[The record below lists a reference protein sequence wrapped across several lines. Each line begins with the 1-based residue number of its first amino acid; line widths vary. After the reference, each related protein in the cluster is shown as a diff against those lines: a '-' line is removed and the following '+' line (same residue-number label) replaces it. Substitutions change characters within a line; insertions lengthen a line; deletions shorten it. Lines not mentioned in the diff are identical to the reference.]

1 MLSIF
6 NLVLIS
12 MAIQIEQVIAAL
24 SHVTHPA
31 YSNDIVSL
39 NMVSDIL
46 IRDQQISFT
55 LTFQKPTDP
64 LMTSIQKAS
73 KVALQTHIGANV
85 EIGEIKV
92 NSIQKIVPKQSSV
105 SGVKNFIAIASGK
118 GGVGKSTIAANLV
131 VALAK
136 LGYKT
141 GLIDADVYGPSVPKM
156 FDAETE
162 KPAVKQVD
170 DKDII
175 IPLERYG
182 VKILS
187 IGFFVDPKD
196 ALVWRGP
203 MATNALKQLIH
214 QGEWGELDFLMI
226 DMPPGTGDVHL
237 TMVQEMAITGA
248 VIVSTPQQ
256 VALADAIKGINM
268 FKGEKISV
276 PVLGLVENMAW
287 FTPEE
292 LPNNKYYIFGKDGC
306 SKLAAETGVP
316 LLGQIPIVQSIC
328 EDGDHGVPS
337 AFHEKTI
344 IGNAFRQLAE
354 KLVAEVD
361 KRNATKESTK
371 RVEIIRK

>member
-1 MLSIF
+1 MTIT
-6 NLVLIS
+6 
-12 MAIQIEQVIAAL
+12 IEQIIAAL
-24 SHVTHPA
+24 SQVSHPA

-39 NMVSDIL
+39 NMVSDIV
-46 IRDQQISFT
+46 INNEKVSFT

-64 LMTSIQKAS
+64 LMTSIQKAC
-73 KVALQTHIGANV
+73 KVALQTHISPSVIIEEIKINSIHKLEPKKESSLANV
-85 EIGEIKV
+85 
-92 NSIQKIVPKQSSV
+92 
-105 SGVKNFIAIASGK
+105 KNIIAIASGK
-118 GGVGKSTIAANLV
+118 GGVGKSTVAANLA

-156 FDAETE
+156 FNAETE

-175 IPLERYG
+175 VPIERYG

-187 IGFFVDPKD
+187 IGFFVDPKE

-268 FKGEKISV
+268 FKGEKINV

-292 LPNNKYYIFGKDGC
+292 LPLNKYYIFGKEGC
-306 SKLAAETGVP
+306 SRLAEESGVA

-328 EDGDHGVPS
+328 EDGDNGKPS
-337 AFHEKTI
+337 AFNNHTI
-344 IGNAFRQLAE
+344 VGTAFRQLAE
-354 KLVAEVD
+354 KLVSEVNQ
-361 KRNATKESTK
+361 RNATKESTK